1 MQKLSFD
8 LVLDQKKSRFDISNS
23 QKFFWIGLT
32 GLFVFFVINWL
43 FQNYINI
50 NLENLQFA
58 KYLIYGL
65 FICMGI
71 GILYGF
77 FDSNGNNRTTKG
89 FITFD
94 EDEITINHAKRY
106 ALSQVK
112 NLSFNLGQH
121 KGELISV
128 IIVDGDPVRSYG
140 GDNFV
145 EFNYQNKKHKYQF
158 VVDSKKHKNLLT
170 KELMDKMRSNTG
182 KNTNANKT

>member
-43 FQNYINI
+43 FQNYI

-182 KNTNANKT
+182 KNTNANKA